1 MSAYYSEYK
10 NAAVLIFGLLF
21 LFLYLSSPVVICK
34 IINLIGLSVPKK
46 DHLQD
51 LILVMWKKMKET
63 EHLYGS
69 ISFLLAISFLIYISY
84 VHIRKYYESRHI
96 QLFQ

>member
-1 MSAYYSEYK
+1 M
-10 NAAVLIFGLLF
+10 IFGLLF
-21 LFLYLSSPVVICK
+21 LFLYLSIPVVICK
-34 IINLIGLSVPKK
+34 IINLIGLSVPKN

-69 ISFLLAISFLIYISY
+69 ISFLLAISFLIYIPTFTSESIMRVGIFNY
-84 VHIRKYYESRHI
+84 FSNIIIRNK
-96 QLFQ
+96 LFDE

>member
-1 MSAYYSEYK
+1 EYK
-10 NAAVLIFGLLF
+10 NAAVLILGLLF

-63 EHLYGS
+63 ELCMVQSPLFIGYFFLDLY
-69 ISFLLAISFLIYISY
+69 FLRSHPKVL
-84 VHIRKYYESRHI
+84 
-96 QLFQ
+96 